1 MVTLWYILGMKIAEA
16 LAAAAKDAGM
26 NDVQIAAA
34 VGVSQATANRWLRGK
49 REPLGQTLVALVR
62 AVPGF
67 GQLIGVSVGSEA
79 DSKPTAEVA

>member
-1 MVTLWYILGMKIAEA
+1 MKIAKA

-34 VGVSQATANRWLRGK
+34 VGVSQATANRWLSGK
-49 REPLGQTLVALVR
+49 REPRGQTLIELVD

-67 GQLIGVSVGSEA
+67 GERIGLTKAVLTVRGA
-79 DSKPTAEVA
+79 A